1 MIRTV
6 KFIQSIVSVTGVVLI
21 TWVVVRTSTLTS
33 VFGVWLDEIDAFH
46 SSPAKEEHV
55 KEPVFSKESIS
66 RCIDQYQV
74 CSRVMSKFG
83 DGNEWIRDFKIYLLI
98 GIMLFCVRLIH
109 IEVPPVSKHD

>member
-33 VFGVWLDEIDAFH
+33 V
-46 SSPAKEEHV
+46 KEEHV

-109 IEVPPVSKHD
+109 IEVPPVSKHH

>member
-55 KEPVFSKESIS
+55 KEPVFSKESITRFLHS
-66 RCIDQYQV
+66 CNV
-74 CSRVMSKFG
+74 KTV
-83 DGNEWIRDFKIYLLI
+83 
-98 GIMLFCVRLIH
+98 VRKMRI
-109 IEVPPVSKHD
+109 